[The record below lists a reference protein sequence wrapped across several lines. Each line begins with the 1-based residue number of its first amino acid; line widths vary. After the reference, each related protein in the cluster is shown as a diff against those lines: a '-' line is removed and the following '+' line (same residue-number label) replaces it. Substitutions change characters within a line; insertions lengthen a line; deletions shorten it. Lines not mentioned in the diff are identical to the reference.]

1 MINIIVAYAKN
12 RVIGSNDKIPWNI
25 PGEQKQFKELTTNNI
40 VIMGRK
46 TYESIGK
53 ALPNRINYVI
63 SRKKYFND
71 VFTFTSLSE
80 AIEHAKVA
88 NVPIIVAINKMD
100 KPSANPERVKEELA
114 KYDLLAEEWGG
125 KTIFVPISAKSG
137 QGVEELLEMIIL
149 VSEMNEYK
157 ANPNRLGIGTVL
169 EAKLDKGRG
178 PVATLL
184 VKNR

>member
-71 VFTFTSLSE
+71 VFTFASLSE
-80 AIEHAKVA
+80 ALEHAKRYDRDIY
-88 NVPIIVAINKMD
+88 IIGGETIYKQAIDNLDIDKFYITEIDMHVDGNKYF
-100 KPSANPERVKEELA
+100 PEFNERRYSKMTL
-114 KYDLLAEEWGG
+114 KSDNLL
-125 KTIFVPISAKSG
+125 
-137 QGVEELLEMIIL
+137 
-149 VSEMNEYK
+149 YK
-157 ANPNRLGIGTVL
+157 RYLYI
-169 EAKLDKGRG
+169 KK
-178 PVATLL
+178 
-184 VKNR
+184 

>member
-80 AIEHAKVA
+80 AIEHAKRYDRDIY
-88 NVPIIVAINKMD
+88 IIGGETIYKQAIDYLDIDRFYITEIDMDVDGNKYF
-100 KPSANPERVKEELA
+100 PEFNEC
-114 KYDLLAEEWGG
+114 KYNKKIL
-125 KTIFVPISAKSG
+125 KSDNS
-137 QGVEELLEMIIL
+137 L
-149 VSEMNEYK
+149 YK
-157 ANPNRLGIGTVL
+157 RYLYI
-169 EAKLDKGRG
+169 KK
-178 PVATLL
+178 
-184 VKNR
+184 